1 MYVCMH
7 VCVGECARMRCV
19 SACVIGVN
27 ENENGMKEYEKS
39 ISGQPTLLAE
49 YDFYRNVFI

>member
-1 MYVCMH
+1 MYVCMY
-7 VCVGECARMRCV
+7 VWASV

>member
-1 MYVCMH
+1 MNKCMYVCMY
-7 VCVGECARMRCV
+7 VWASV

>member
-27 ENENGMKEYEKS
+27 ENENGMKEYEKVDKWS
-39 ISGQPTLLAE
+39 TYVVS
-49 YDFYRNVFI
+49 